1 MVFEVHAIKK
11 IYIYIYPLRAELF
24 TFSRI
29 RYLRKLMKTL
39 FSWFLEWCICF
50 YLFMKSG
57 LIFYQQLFGAWWKRK
72 KKILHPICSLAKYI
86 NALSKHIPR
95 RSCQINFYK
104 YAFFAL
110 ILFLSFNYWYL
121 SLKNKTKR
129 KKSIIITIRKNI
141 KYIFPRFLIYQSSA
155 CFLFS

>member
-1 MVFEVHAIKK
+1 MV
-11 IYIYIYPLRAELF
+11 
-24 TFSRI
+24 
-29 RYLRKLMKTL
+29 
-39 FSWFLEWCICF
+39 
-50 YLFMKSG
+50 YLF
-57 LIFYQQLFGAWWKRK
+57 LPFYEKRIDFLSTTFWSLMEREK
-72 KKILHPICSLAKYI
+72 KFLHPICSLAKYI

-129 KKSIIITIRKNI
+129 KKVYNNNNKKEHKI
-141 KYIFPRFLIYQSSA
+141 YISPVFNLPELGVFFVFLVFIFF
-155 CFLFS
+155 FLS